1 MFGKPIA
8 EYLRFE
14 RWILAAILIVGLMR
28 LVLSLAGAPGE
39 FVKLVSTTV
48 VLLVGVVYAGV
59 ATATRGFGTYRQLL
73 PLLFFQAVA
82 TNGIAALAIA
92 LAGLTGRP
100 NVFTAPEYTNL
111 PNYWPHALGHVAG
124 MLIFPIAL
132 WPAAALVMWVTGAIR
147 GGAPAGARA

>member
-14 RWILAAILIVGLMR
+14 RGMVAAIVIVGLVR
-28 LVLSLAGAPGE
+28 LALSLAGAPVE
-39 FVKLVSTTV
+39 VVKLISMTV

-59 ATATRGFGTYRQLL
+59 ATVTRGFGTYRHLL

-82 TNGIAALAIA
+82 INGMAALAIA
-92 LAGLTGRP
+92 LAGLTGQP
-100 NVFTAPEYTNL
+100 NVFTALEYTNL

-124 MLIFPIAL
+124 VLIFPIAL
-132 WPAAALVMWVTGAIR
+132 WPAAALVIWITRAIR
-147 GGAPAGARA
+147 GSAPAGARA